1 MLEAKVY
8 DLDLHPFFYHKNN
21 MEDKYLDIYRILV
34 GLKEFNIYLSQI
46 KSLVFYMEENK
57 SF

>member
-8 DLDLHPFFYHKNN
+8 DSDLHPFFYHNNN
-21 MEDKYLDIYRILV
+21 MEDKYLDIYIILV
-34 GLKEFNIYLSQI
+34 GLKEFNIYLFQI
-46 KSLVFYMEENK
+46 KSLVSYMAENN